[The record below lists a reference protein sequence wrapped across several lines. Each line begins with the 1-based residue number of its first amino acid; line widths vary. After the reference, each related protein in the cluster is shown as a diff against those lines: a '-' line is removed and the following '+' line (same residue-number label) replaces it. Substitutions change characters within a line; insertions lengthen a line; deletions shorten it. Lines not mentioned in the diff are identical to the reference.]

1 MVASAVFIMDLKGK
15 VIISRNYRGDIPMNV
30 SERFAIYI
38 QERDEMEL
46 RPVFTDEGI
55 TFVYIK
61 CNNLLL
67 MAVTKRNSNI
77 SLLLFFLYRLT
88 NVFKDYFG
96 ELEEESIRDN
106 FVVVYELLDETV
118 DFGYPQTCESRILRE
133 VVTQESNRLEVAPRP
148 PVALTNAVSWRSEGI
163 KHRKNEI
170 FLDVVEKLNLLV
182 SSNGTVLHS
191 EIIGCIQMKSFLSGM
206 PELKLGLNDKLMFEA
221 TGRSTSRVKAVE
233 LEDIKFHQCVRL
245 ARFEN
250 DRTISFIPPDGEFEL
265 MTYRLNTHVKPL
277 IWVEAVVEPHSHSR
291 IEYLIKAK
299 SQFKSRSIA
308 NNVEIVIPVP
318 QDVDS
323 PSFKASIGTVT
334 YFPDRDAIIWSIK
347 QFTGSKEY
355 LMRAHFGLPSI
366 TGEDAEHWRAPIEV
380 KFEIPYFTV
389 SGLQVRYLKIIE
401 KSGYQALP
409 WVRYITM
416 NGNYQLRMS

>member
-1 MVASAVFIMDLKGK
+1 MVASAIFITDTKGK
-15 VIISRNYRGDIPMNV
+15 VIIARNYRGDIPMAA
-30 SERFAIYI
+30 SEKFSLII
-38 QERDEMEL
+38 QEKDEMEL
-46 RPVFTDEGI
+46 RPVFTDDGI
-55 TFVYIK
+55 TYVYIK

-67 MAVTKRNSNI
+67 LAVTKKNSNI
-77 SLLLFFLYRLT
+77 ALILFFLYKLT

-106 FVVVYELLDETV
+106 FVVVYELMDETM
-118 DFGYPQTCESRILRE
+118 DFGYPQTCESKILRE
-133 VVTQESNRLEVAPRP
+133 VVTQESNRLECAPRP
-148 PVALTNAVSWRSEGI
+148 PQALTNAVSWRTEGI

-170 FLDVVEKLNLLV
+170 FLDVIEKLNLLV

-191 EIIGCIQMKSFLSGM
+191 EIMGSIQMKSFLSGM

-221 TGRSTSRVKAVE
+221 TGRANNRIKAVE

-245 ARFEN
+245 NRFEN

-265 MTYRLNTHVKPL
+265 MSYRLNTQVKPL

-291 IEYLIKAK
+291 IEYMIKAK

-308 NNVEIVIPVP
+308 NNVEIIIPVP
-318 QDVDS
+318 SDVDS

-334 YFPDRDAIIWSIK
+334 YFPDRNAIIWTIK
-347 QFTGSKEY
+347 QFTGSKDY

-366 TGEDAEHWRAPIEV
+366 AGEEGGDQWKAPIEV
-380 KFEIPYFTV
+380 
-389 SGLQVRYLKIIE
+389 
-401 KSGYQALP
+401 
-409 WVRYITM
+409 
-416 NGNYQLRMS
+416 